1 MRTLPC
7 AAMALAIAAAA
18 VHATPAEYAETMFK
32 LATERGC
39 MACHSILP
47 LSKRADGL
55 PPPSH
60 RLGATSPSST
70 GMTPA
75 RRSGSHAPS

>member
-7 AAMALAIAAAA
+7 AAMAVSIAAAV
-18 VHATPAEYAETMFK
+18 VHATPAEYAETMLK

-39 MACHSILP
+39 MACHNILP

-55 PPPSH
+55 PPH
-60 RLGATSPSST
+60 CA
-70 GMTPA
+70 GMA
-75 RRSGSHAPS
+75 